1 MSYEH
6 ICDISV
12 LTGGTR
18 YLAFA
23 KIGIK
28 TETRSMSYL
37 FIGKLVTILSLLK
50 VKFQISFNG

>member
-12 LTGGTR
+12 LTGGRTR

-37 FIGKLVTILSLLK
+37 FIGKLVTTLL
-50 VKFQISFNG
+50 